1 MCVRACAQ
9 KREGYLETRGGANR
23 AWKRRY
29 FVVLGT
35 RLFYFSDEKRERPL
49 GAIELK
55 ECFGVYSVPLA
66 RHGRYAG
73 ARAHIRSHL
82 SPDLCRGPR
91 LVRLCARAARTSSSW

>member
-1 MCVRACAQ
+1 
-9 KREGYLETRGGANR
+9 LEKRGGANR

-66 RHGRYAG
+66 RHGRSVSHAHTRTELREPTCAPCMH
-73 ARAHIRSHL
+73 AR
-82 SPDLCRGPR
+82 C
-91 LVRLCARAARTSSSW
+91 VWV